1 MLNML
6 RTRKWVGLTCLALLI
21 MVGFGFLSRW
31 QWERA
36 QRDMIT
42 SQPLVPLDQ
51 LVKPGTPLAVANYG
65 SRVEVT
71 GVFNRD
77 HQVLVRRDS
86 TTFVVVT
93 PLTAPSGATVAVARG
108 TVASAD
114 DPVVRTIPSGSV
126 TVVGTIQPFDGDPG
140 GESTLPPGQVNHLTA
155 AAIGVSPLVGG
166 WISESPAEAGF
177 TETAVAY
184 GPAAGT
190 GLRAQN
196 VTYAIQWILF
206 AGCVVFFWWRLLRDD
221 VNDAIA
227 TEGSPSVTRGS
238 VGEPA
243 GQGGSEQM
251 TQSSSN
257 PSRKKVY

>member
-1 MLNML
+1 
-6 RTRKWVGLTCLALLI
+6 

-42 SQPLVPLDQ
+42 SQPVVPLDQ
-51 LVKPGTPLAVANYG
+51 LVKPGTQLAVANYG
-65 SRVEVT
+65 SRVQVT

-108 TVASAD
+108 TVASAE
-114 DPVVRTIPSGSV
+114 DPVARTIPSGSV

-140 GESTLPPGQVNHLTA
+140 GTSTLPPGQVNHLTA

-166 WISESPAEAGF
+166 WIAQAPAEAGF
-177 TETAVAY
+177 AETTVVY
-184 GPAAGT
+184 GPSAGT

-221 VNDAIA
+221 VNDQLAREEA
-227 TEGSPSVTRGS
+227 AN
-238 VGEPA
+238 VGVQPPRDTA
-243 GQGGSEQM
+243 VQVSSEQM